1 MGLKIETMIAINYLE
16 ERGISGVVTN
26 VTENYFEYYS
36 NGKRHYV
43 SFANIL

>member
-16 ERGISGVVTN
+16 SNGISGVVTN
-26 VTENYFEYYS
+26 VTENYFEYYC